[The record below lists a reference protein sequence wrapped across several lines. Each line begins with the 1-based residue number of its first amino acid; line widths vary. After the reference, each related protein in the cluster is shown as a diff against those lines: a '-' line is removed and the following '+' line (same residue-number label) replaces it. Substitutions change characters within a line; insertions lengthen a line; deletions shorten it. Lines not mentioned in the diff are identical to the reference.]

1 MGVDVSENNNKPQNG
16 TSTKTQNNIRRPL
29 PEKQFLARNSV
40 LTDLLQD
47 KHIKN
52 IYYMCCATLM
62 ALFINTIAYDI
73 LYNKEFSIGHKT
85 LFASFK
91 DFHKVMSLWCVIS
104 SINFCIY
111 PALRIW
117 AKGYLLMLPKSNVLR
132 YWNYACLSLVM
143 IYYLLS
149 FYLVVVLTLLFDL
162 TIVGTIILACE
173 QIRLIMKTH
182 AFLRENSKKVL
193 EYKPHSDKQL
203 KMASMST
210 YVDFLF
216 IPTLVFKETYPRKK
230 YISIKFVLINFM
242 EFLGAL
248 FLISFI
254 FEKHFVPVCIRFQA
268 SEYHWT
274 EIVWNIMSNTLP
286 ALGIAICSFYC
297 LLHAWMNGFAELT
310 KFGDREFYQDWWTA
324 TTYSEYYRK
333 WNIVVHDWLYTYI
346 YKDFYETVTPK
357 NKTMAKMM
365 VFLISAI
372 VHEYILSL
380 CMRMF
385 FPVLFLE
392 FFGIGVLL
400 YFVSNSGGPI
410 LTILFTYGYALG
422 MSISISFYTMEYCVR
437 DNDCAGNLNHSFYKP
452 YLFTKPC
459 IQY

>member
-1 MGVDVSENNNKPQNG
+1 MAAEVKETKTKQNG
-16 TSTKTQNNIRRPL
+16 TTNKNSTARRPL
-29 PEKQFLARNSV
+29 PEKQFLPRNSV

-52 IYYMCCATLM
+52 IYYMCCATLL

-91 DFHKVMSLWCVIS
+91 DFHIVMSLWCIIS
-104 SINFCIY
+104 FINLFVY

-117 AKGYLLMLPKSNVLR
+117 AKGYTLMFPKSSGLR
-132 YWNYACLSLVM
+132 YWNHACLSIVAV
-143 IYYLLS
+143 YYLLS
-149 FYLVVVLTLLFDL
+149 FYLVVVLTLHFDL
-162 TIVGTIILACE
+162 TIVGSIILACE
-173 QIRLIMKTH
+173 QIRLLMKTH
-182 AFLRENSKKVL
+182 AFLRENSKTVF
-193 EYKPHSDKQL
+193 EYKPHNDKELQIP
-203 KMASMST
+203 SFST
-210 YVDFLF
+210 YLDFLF
-216 IPTLVFKETYPRKK
+216 VPTLVFKENYPRKK
-230 YISIKFVLINFM
+230 TRSIKFILFNFM

-254 FEKHFVPVCIRFQA
+254 FEKHFVPVCIHF
-268 SEYHWT
+268 ETGPYHWT

-297 LLHAWMNGFAELT
+297 LLHAWMNGYAELT

-346 YKDFYETVTPK
+346 YKDFYETVTPR

-400 YFVSNSGGPI
+400 YFVSNSGGSL
-410 LTILFTYGYALG
+410 LTILFTYGYGLG

-437 DNDCAGNLNHSFYKP
+437 NNNCIENLNHSFYEP
-452 YLFTKPC
+452 YLFSKPC